1 MDIRESVKRLCKERG
16 VTQKDIADRLEIT
29 AIGLNQILR
38 KGNPNLQTLERIA
51 AALGVQVVDLF
62 EKEGDFVAF
71 VRRNG
76 ETHTFESERG
86 LKEFVDTFEVHVELE
101 EKQKK

>member
-1 MDIRESVKRLCKERG
+1 MLKCFICLYLRNKTKYFIEMDIRESVKRLCKERG

-51 AALGVQVVDLF
+51 TALGVQVVDLF
-62 EKEGDFVAF
+62 ERPAD
-71 VRRNG
+71 
-76 ETHTFESERG
+76 ESPTGVCPHCGKPIRIHFD
-86 LKEFVDTFEVHVELE
+86 K
-101 EKQKK
+101 

>member
-51 AALGVQVVDLF
+51 TALGVQVVDLF
-62 EKEGDFVAF
+62 ERPAD
-71 VRRNG
+71 
-76 ETHTFESERG
+76 ESPTGVCPHCGKPIRIHFD
-86 LKEFVDTFEVHVELE
+86 K
-101 EKQKK
+101 